1 MLKRLIILVL
11 ALLLVSV
18 AFIPV
23 VNAQVGTSTIKQRL
37 VDEREDFFNALIKN
51 DLRDIID
58 IIILAILLICLG
70 VVEGYVSTIMYNED
84 NDLYPILTQL
94 FKMIF
99 MIPALLLTCLIVL
112 IIIIFDPLPYPEL
125 SSLLSPKM

>member
-23 VNAQVGTSTIKQRL
+23 VNAEVSTSTIKQRL

-58 IIILAILLICLG
+58 IIILGILFICLA
-70 VVEGYVSTIMYNED
+70 VVEGYISTIMFNED

-99 MIPALLLTCLIVL
+99 MIPALLLTGLAIL
-112 IIIIFDPLPYPEL
+112 IIIIFDPLPYPERDML
-125 SSLLSPKM
+125 AYQ